1 MNVQPRR
8 HEGHEDDLSGENHFV
23 SFVSFVSFVCFVV
36 SAFRR
41 YFPFGFAG
49 TVVICANS

>member
-1 MNVQPRR
+1 MTFKPRR
-8 HEGHEDDLSGENHFV
+8 HEGHEDLFVGDHFV
-23 SFVSFVSFVCFVV
+23 CFVCFVV
-36 SAFRR
+36 SSFRR

>member
-8 HEGHEDDLSGENHFV
+8 HEGHEDDLSGENH
-23 SFVSFVSFVCFVV
+23 FVSFVCFVV